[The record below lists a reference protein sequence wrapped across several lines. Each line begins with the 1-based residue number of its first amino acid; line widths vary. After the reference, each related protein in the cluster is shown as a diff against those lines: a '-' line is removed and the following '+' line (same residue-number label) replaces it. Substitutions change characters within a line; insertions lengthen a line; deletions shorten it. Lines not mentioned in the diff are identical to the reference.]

1 MALKKGDK
9 LRKGHYIAPAVFE
22 GRKLTKTM
30 FEEIIYKYMDKTKAE
45 LEALLKNPGTTPAIE
60 LMVLNIMVRAI
71 ANGDVMRSEFLLR
84 RSIGVVV
91 DKVEVKTEDVTDQA
105 KTAAIANKLLEA
117 LKKWRSKKWYLWG
130 AGCLLDG
137 FTL

>member
-9 LRKGHYIAPAVFE
+9 IRKGKYVAPAVFE

-30 FEEIIYKYMDKTKAE
+30 FEEIIYKYMDKTKSE
-45 LEALLKNPGTTPAIE
+45 LENLLKNPGTTPAIE

-91 DKVEVKTEDVTDQA
+91 DKVEVKTEDITDQA
-105 KTAAIANKLLEA
+105 KTEAIANKLLEA
-117 LKKWRSKKWYLWG
+117 LKK
-130 AGCLLDG
+130 
-137 FTL
+137 